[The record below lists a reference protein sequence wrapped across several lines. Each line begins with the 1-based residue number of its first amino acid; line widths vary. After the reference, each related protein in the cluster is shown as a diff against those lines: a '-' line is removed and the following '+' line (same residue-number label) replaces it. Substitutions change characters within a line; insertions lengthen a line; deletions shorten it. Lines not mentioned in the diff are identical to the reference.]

1 MPLLRC
7 ECFGHASSISYV
19 EGNST
24 HPGHCVCDC
33 HSSTNTEGETVS
45 VFSLCLNNYEFNIS
59 FYCLVSG
66 NIQAQAKEGYQK
78 FQGGGGSQNSTW
90 SGALGGTN
98 KKGHENGMDIF

>member
-1 MPLLRC
+1 MLPRLRC

-19 EGNST
+19 EGNAT

-45 VFSLCLNNYEFNIS
+45 VSSFYLNNLFALNIS

-66 NIQAQAKEGYQK
+66 NIVAQAKEGYQK
-78 FQGGGGSQNSTW
+78 LGIKEEVGGGSQNS
-90 SGALGGTN
+90 S
-98 KKGHENGMDIF
+98 

>member
-1 MPLLRC
+1 MLPCFRC

-19 EGNST
+19 EGNAT

-45 VFSLCLNNYEFNIS
+45 VSSFYLNNLFALNIS

-66 NIQAQAKEGYQK
+66 NIVAQAKEGYQK
-78 FQGGGGSQNSTW
+78 FQGGGGR
-90 SGALGGTN
+90 GV
-98 KKGHENGMDIF
+98 